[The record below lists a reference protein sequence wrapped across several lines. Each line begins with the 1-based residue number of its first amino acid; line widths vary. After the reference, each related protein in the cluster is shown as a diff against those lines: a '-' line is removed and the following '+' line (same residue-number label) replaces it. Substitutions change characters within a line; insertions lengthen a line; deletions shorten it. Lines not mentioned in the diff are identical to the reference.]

1 MDNNSILPEIIENVD
16 DIVIDDELMPEPE
29 PKLKV
34 KKEDVFKDQGDSN
47 GEEVPPAVL
56 SVETPMLKKPKRTR
70 KMTQENLD
78 KLAIAREK
86 AHAKRKENAQLRRE
100 GKLKT
105 KKEEK
110 EEKIKQ
116 DIEDKRPV
124 VNNIVNETKNIT
136 NNITEED
143 IKRIALE
150 TSKKATQ
157 SALDGYEQVRK
168 QRKEAKKKEKEKQNE
183 KVKVQ
188 QTIIRASGKKYGSEG
203 FFNDCF

>member
-34 KKEDVFKDQGDSN
+34 KKEDVFKDQG
-47 GEEVPPAVL
+47 EEELPPAVL

-124 VNNIVNETKNIT
+124 VNHIVNETKNIT

-168 QRKEAKKKEKEKQNE
+168 ERKELKKKAKEKI
-183 KVKVQ
+183 Q